1 MVIKKQQGF
10 SLIELMIATALLSMV
25 MFSGYF
31 AYSLYTDK
39 WQKRTELFWQLN
51 KNSLGLE
58 AMSRVLEA
66 ASVYIIKNQDENY
79 AVMFNGTQ
87 QSLTLVSHSP
97 IFTSGS
103 ALVSFSLQTN
113 KQGKS
118 QLIYKELPLKNR
130 MFINEPAQVDWQTS
144 KVLIDDVKQLTFQY
158 YGWESLA
165 NAFTGNLDGA
175 ELELGSIPI
184 LQRWY
189 TQHPLQNRIMP
200 SKISVY
206 IKNNNDQ
213 ETQIQIDLVTSS
225 YTNLIYYLQEDV

>member
-1 MVIKKQQGF
+1 MVINKQRGF
-10 SLIELMIATALLSMV
+10 SLIELMIATALLSMI

-66 ASVYIIKNQDENY
+66 ASVYIVKNQEQQY
-79 AVMFNGTQ
+79 AVMFNGSQ
-87 QSLTLVSHSP
+87 QSLTLVSNSP
-97 IFTSGS
+97 IFSSTT

-118 QLIYKELPLKNR
+118 QLVYKELPLKGR
-130 MFINEPAQVDWQTS
+130 MLTVEPTQIDWPIS
-144 KVLIDDVKQLTFQY
+144 KVLIDDVQQLTFQY
-158 YGWESLA
+158 YGWETLS
-165 NAFTGNLDGA
+165 NAVKGNAGSDTF
-175 ELELGSIPI
+175 ELGSKPI

-189 TQHPLQNRIMP
+189 TQHSLQNRIMP
-200 SKISVY
+200 SKMSVY
-206 IKNNNDQ
+206 IKSNNDQ
-213 ETQIQIDLVTSS
+213 QTQIQIDLVTSS
-225 YTNLIYYLQEDV
+225 YASLIYYLQEDV

>member
-58 AMSRVLEA
+58 AMSRVLEEA

-118 QLIYKELPLKNR
+118 QLIYKELP
-130 MFINEPAQVDWQTS
+130 
-144 KVLIDDVKQLTFQY
+144 
-158 YGWESLA
+158 
-165 NAFTGNLDGA
+165 
-175 ELELGSIPI
+175 
-184 LQRWY
+184 
-189 TQHPLQNRIMP
+189 
-200 SKISVY
+200 
-206 IKNNNDQ
+206 
-213 ETQIQIDLVTSS
+213 
-225 YTNLIYYLQEDV
+225 

>member
-1 MVIKKQQGF
+1 MVNKKQQGF

-66 ASVYIIKNQDENY
+66 ASVYIVKNQEQKY
-79 AVMFNGTQ
+79 AVLFNGSQ
-87 QSLTLVSHSP
+87 QSLTLVSNSP
-97 IFTSGS
+97 IFSSGS
-103 ALVSFSLQTN
+103 ALVSFSLQAD

-118 QLIYKELPLKNR
+118 QLVYKELPLKNQPL
-130 MFINEPAQVDWQTS
+130 MQAPNQIEWQTS
-144 KVLIDDVKQLTFQY
+144 KVLIDDIQQLTFQY
-158 YGWESLA
+158 YGWETLSSA
-165 NAFTGNLDGA
+165 VKGNAGSDTF
-175 ELELGSIPI
+175 ELGSKPI

-189 TQHPLQNRIMP
+189 TQHSLQNRIMP

-206 IKNNNDQ
+206 IKNSQ
-213 ETQIQIDLVTSS
+213 GLETQIQIDLVTSS
-225 YTNLIYYLQEDV
+225 YTNLIYYLREDV